1 MLGRQ
6 WVNSSSAG
14 RRPWRSPLRA
24 LSSSLPTLRQ
34 SCTLEKM
41 WEAVGSQPRS
51 PHESC
56 HPHPQAPSLPQEHS
70 RLETSPPET
79 TLSRDRL
86 SSTTCP
92 ISAASPPKWERCL
105 EAHPR
110 AAGPTQALASLLEVS
125 CFSCSDG
132 SAGLAVS
139 NLSRCSRSFLWWVD
153 PSSESAPQRGGEKGS
168 HPPLERVEGALA
180 VKRLAEEG
188 KSRALIWKGLLR

>member
-56 HPHPQAPSLPQEHS
+56 HPHPQAPSLPLRPALPRPPFLGTVSHPPPVQSQPRRHPS
-70 RLETSPPET
+70 GKDAWRLIPEPLDQPKPWHPCWKSLASAVRMGQQAWLSPICQDV
-79 TLSRDRL
+79 LDL
-86 SSTTCP
+86 SSGGW
-92 ISAASPPKWERCL
+92 I
-105 EAHPR
+105 
-110 AAGPTQALASLLEVS
+110 
-125 CFSCSDG
+125 
-132 SAGLAVS
+132 LAVS
-139 NLSRCSRSFLWWVD
+139 QHL
-153 PSSESAPQRGGEKGS
+153 RG
-168 HPPLERVEGALA
+168 
-180 VKRLAEEG
+180 EG
-188 KSRALIWKGLLR
+188 KRDLILLWRGWKGPWL

>member
-79 TLSRDRL
+79 TLSQDRL

-92 ISAASPPKWERCL
+92 ILAASPPKWERCL
-105 EAHPR
+105 GGSSQSRWTNPSP
-110 AAGPTQALASLLEVS
+110 GIPGGSLLLQLFGWVS
-125 CFSCSDG
+125 RPGCLQS
-132 SAGLAVS
+132 
-139 NLSRCSRSFLWWVD
+139 
-153 PSSESAPQRGGEKGS
+153 
-168 HPPLERVEGALA
+168 
-180 VKRLAEEG
+180 VKMF
-188 KSRALIWKGLLR
+188 